1 MSAILVSAFPGMG
14 KTYAFNTLGKQLKIL
29 DSDSS
34 KFDKSDFPKN
44 YIEHIKENI
53 ANNDIIFISSH
64 KEVRDALE
72 MENIDFDLFYP
83 SKDRRNEFL
92 ENYVARHSPRDLIMK
107 IDNHWNEWIDEIEH
121 DGNKNCHKHCLSHT
135 GEFIGNNPMIMAYVN
150 QVIKAKENE
159 NNE

>member
-14 KTYAFNTLGKQLKIL
+14 KTYAFNILRKKIKVL

-34 KFDKSDFPKN
+34 KFDKNNFPKN
-44 YIEHIKENI
+44 YIEHIKEKI
-53 ANNDIIFISSH
+53 TDNDIIFISSH

-92 ENYVARHSPRDLIMK
+92 ENYVARRSPRELIMK
-107 IDNHWNEWIDEIEH
+107 IDENWEKWIDEIE
-121 DGNKNCHKHCLSHT
+121 DNDNKNCHIHCLERR

-150 QVIKAKENE
+150 QILEERGNKNE
-159 NNE
+159 